1 MENYKTMVKFT
12 VAFHN
17 CDSFNNFEFPGLF
30 QKSSFKKKYC
40 LENYQ
45 LPDVQTLF
53 SFLDVSLKVD

>member
-1 MENYKTMVKFT
+1 MVKFT